1 MNRPTYTKNKNK
13 GEKMFRNVIA
23 FVALLTAGG
32 CLVEPAP
39 TTVAPT
45 ATVDTVSQTTPLVD
59 DVSTV
64 ETVEPVL
71 TVEPANESPSK

>member
-1 MNRPTYTKNKNK
+1 
-13 GEKMFRNVIA
+13 MFRNVIA

-45 ATVDTVSQTTPLVD
+45 ATVTPETTVDTVSQTTPLVD

-71 TVEPANESPSK
+71 TVEAVEPANESPSK